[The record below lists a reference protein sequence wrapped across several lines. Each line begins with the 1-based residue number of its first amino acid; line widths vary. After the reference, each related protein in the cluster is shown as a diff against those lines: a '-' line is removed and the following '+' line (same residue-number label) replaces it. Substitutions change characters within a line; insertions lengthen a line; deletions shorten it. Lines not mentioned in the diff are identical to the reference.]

1 MEDLRAE
8 QLEEHHNDI
17 RTLFKQFK
25 PERRIIFYDI
35 EEGKLFAFEVEQFEK
50 TLNEHSRNILKKQYK
65 NAIKNNQIVIF
76 VADSRNNTLKSFSI
90 DETKP

>member
-17 RTLFKQFK
+17 RTLFEQFK

-35 EEGKLFAFEVEQFEK
+35 EEGKLFAFEVEQFKK
-50 TLNEHSRNILKKQYK
+50 TLNEHSRNILKKQYR
-65 NAIKNNQIVIF
+65 NAIKNNQIVVF

>member
-35 EEGKLFAFEVEQFEK
+35 EEGKLFAFEVKPFKK
-50 TLNEHSRNILKKQYK
+50 TLNEHSRRILKTQYK
-65 NAIKNNQIVIF
+65 NAIENNQIVVF
-76 VADSRNNTLKSFSI
+76 VADTLNKTLKSFSI
-90 DETKP
+90 DEKKP